1 MAFHSNFIIIHE
13 YKEVKAIPM
22 LTNASII
29 NESFTFSGIVI
40 CVHHLIRLLI
50 SITFFMFRIYT
61 LYGPFYKLMICM
73 FCFL

>member
-13 YKEVKAIPM
+13 YKEVRAIPM

-50 SITFFMFRIYT
+50 SITFYVQD
-61 LYGPFYKLMICM
+61 LYIVWA
-73 FCFL
+73 FL

>member
-50 SITFFMFRIYT
+50 S
-61 LYGPFYKLMICM
+61 GA
-73 FCFL
+73 

>member
-50 SITFFMFRIYT
+50 SITFLCSGFIH
-61 LYGPFYKLMICM
+61 CM
-73 FCFL
+73 GLFINS